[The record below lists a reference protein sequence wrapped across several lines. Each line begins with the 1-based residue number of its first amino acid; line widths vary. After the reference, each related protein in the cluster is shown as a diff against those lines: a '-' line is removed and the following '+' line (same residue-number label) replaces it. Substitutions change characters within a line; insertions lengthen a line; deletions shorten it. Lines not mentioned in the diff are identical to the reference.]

1 MDILYEDYMNGRAF
15 MRMINATEE
24 QVALFEELSKKAV
37 YKSSDSDFMSL
48 LKTGSPFWIFAFL
61 KALDRLYEKCREDTD
76 RTQTILSLYIRIEEH
91 LDRKSTR

>member
-1 MDILYEDYMNGRAF
+1 MDILYEDYTNGRAF

-48 LKTGSPFWIFAFL
+48 LKTGSPLDIRFL
-61 KALDRLYEKCREDTD
+61 KS
-76 RTQTILSLYIRIEEH
+76 IGPSL
-91 LDRKSTR
+91 RKMSGRYR